1 MVFVDASAL
10 IALVAREADAIEL
23 AERLE
28 AASPRLC
35 SAISVWEAV
44 AGLCRSYR
52 FLVPEAQASVK
63 ALMAA
68 LDIQI
73 SDIGE
78 RECDLAIG
86 AYERFGKGRHPA
98 ALNLG
103 DCFAYACAVANA
115 ASLLFKGADFSRTDV
130 PAC

>member
-10 IALVAREADAIEL
+10 IALVAREADAVDL
-23 AERLE
+23 ADRLE

-52 FLVPEAQASVK
+52 FSVPEAQASVK

-73 SDIGE
+73 D
-78 RECDLAIG
+78 RL
-86 AYERFGKGRHPA
+86 KGLEPRGVGLGQ
-98 ALNLG
+98 ALYGNDRRQG
-103 DCFAYACAVANA
+103 VIQY
-115 ASLLFKGADFSRTDV
+115 T
-130 PAC
+130 